1 MRIPPSVAQHIGQLF
16 ATARAN
22 EHAAQII
29 DGARASITNARTAAI
44 ELRFDTAIAD
54 ATTAA
59 TLIRPTVAAN
69 DGRIHPYART
79 AMSATLSVSGI
90 PFAIETLA
98 ARDAKNAAT
107 ILELVL
113 ADLNDARGF
122 AADLAASAR
131 AEADELSRRYL

>member
-1 MRIPPSVAQHIGQLF
+1 
-16 ATARAN
+16 
-22 EHAAQII
+22 
-29 DGARASITNARTAAI
+29 
-44 ELRFDTAIAD
+44 
-54 ATTAA
+54 
-59 TLIRPTVAAN
+59 
-69 DGRIHPYART
+69 
-79 AMSATLSVSGI
+79 MSATLSVSGI

-113 ADLNDARGF
+113 ADLTDARGF